1 MEYQEKFVA
10 YLDVLGF
17 TNLVKDSENG
27 TGMPLSELIELLQLL
42 GTSEDVSRFKKDGP
56 IICPDSR
63 YTQRDLNFKLTQ
75 ISDCVVVS
83 SEVSSAGVINL
94 VSYCAQVVLRLL
106 EKGIMCRGYI
116 TKGSIYHTDSQ
127 FIGSGYFEACSKEK
141 KVKIFKRE
149 IDKEGTPFVE
159 LDPAVC
165 KFVNDCGDS
174 CVKKMFSRFVKDDGE
189 ILALFPFQRLSHS
202 FMIAGLGSKF
212 DPQKEKESNHNLR
225 LLIKK
230 LKERITEFVDKS
242 NLDAI
247 RKSEHY
253 IKVLDD
259 QLVVCD
265 KTDEM
270 IDKFGI

>member
-242 NLDAI
+242 NLDAK

-270 IDKFGI
+270 IDKLGI